1 MTEERLCTGCQQ
13 TKPLSDFYKF
23 KAGPMGHTTRC
34 KVCMNN
40 SQKRYAATPKGKTV
54 AREKYAKWRAANLE
68 LARKLSREGNDK
80 GRKANPERF
89 KDYDRKK
96 LYGIPAGT
104 YAAMLEAQESKCAI
118 CRAPDPGG
126 KGIFH
131 IDHCHSSK
139 IVRGLLCH
147 HCNLMLGHAKDDPQR
162 LEAAVA
168 YLGKFTSSA
177 EGG

>member
-23 KAGPMGHTTRC
+23 KTGPKGHTTRC
-34 KVCMNN
+34 KMCMNA
-40 SQKRYAATPKGKTV
+40 SQKRYASTPRGQQV
-54 AREKYAKWRAANLE
+54 ARNKYAKWRAENLE

-80 GRKANPERF
+80 ARKSEPERF

-104 YAAMLEAQESKCAI
+104 YAAMLADQEGKCAV
-118 CRAPDPGG
+118 CGNPNPGD

-131 IDHCHSSK
+131 IDHCHTSK
-139 IVRGLLCH
+139 MVRGLLCH
-147 HCNLMLGHAKDDPQR
+147 NCNLMLGHAKDDVRR
-162 LEAAVA
+162 LEAAVS
-168 YLGKFTSSA
+168 YLGKFTP
-177 EGG
+177 